1 MIEESKEK
9 DETQRFTTNSFDT
22 EMKLLFVGL
31 QEKMNKITTFFQ
43 GLFAGMALLYTI
55 TLNLTLN
62 VSSDLVRVEDQ
73 AIRVLAIFSSLGAM
87 YSFLIAKQKCT
98 VFSTQTTLSKPRGH
112 LPRLTESTKPWCCVQ
127 SRWCVQ
133 YL

>member
-55 TLNLTLN
+55 TLNLSLN
-62 VSSDLVRVEDQ
+62 VSSDLVRV
-73 AIRVLAIFSSLGAM
+73 
-87 YSFLIAKQKCT
+87 
-98 VFSTQTTLSKPRGH
+98 
-112 LPRLTESTKPWCCVQ
+112 
-127 SRWCVQ
+127 
-133 YL
+133 